1 MNPSICFFSVVLLVF
16 STALHS
22 ATQEGAFSSK
32 GMVVSRSSL
41 ASNAGLEIMRQGG
54 NAVDA
59 AVATAF
65 ALAVTYPSAGNLGG
79 GGFALVRLP
88 DGRIFSLDHRETAPN
103 ASHRDMYLDE
113 AGEPNKYLSRFSA
126 LSSGVPGTVDGLLT
140 LLNSFGSMP
149 REKVM
154 LPAIRLARDGFLVDF
169 FLSRHIKKYGKKLKD
184 YESSEKKFSRNGVPL
199 SAGDLWIQPDLAK
212 TLIAI
217 SENGRDG
224 FYDGA
229 VAKLIVTEMKARG
242 GIISLQDLK
251 NYRSIWRDP
260 VGIDYRG
267 NQIWTMGP
275 PSSGLLILQM
285 LNMLEPFDLQKLGW
299 GSSKLIHLMIEA
311 EKRAYSDRAEYLGD
325 PDFFDVPLEILTSKK
340 YAEKRFQDFKW
351 DRLSESEKI
360 SHGNIKDRDSRET
373 THFSVMGS
381 DGMAVS
387 FTTPLNSPYGN
398 KRVVPGAGFLLNN
411 EMDDFSIKANV
422 MNQFNLIGREA
433 NSIEPNK
440 RMLSSM
446 SPTIVVKD
454 GLPILVTGSPGGST
468 IITTVLQVVINFLD
482 HKMSLNEAVGFPR
495 FHHQWKPDTILHE
508 RGTFSP
514 DTRENL
520 EKLGYTG
527 FRSWSFGG
535 GIGDANSISFDGSL
549 IHGVKDP
556 RASGGAA
563 GL

>member
-1 MNPSICFFSVVLLVF
+1 MNHLIHFLSFLIIFFSIG
-16 STALHS
+16 LHA

-41 ASNAGLEIMRQGG
+41 ASDAGLEVMRQGG

-103 ASHRDMYLDE
+103 ASYRDMYLDE
-113 AGEPNKYLSRFSA
+113 AGEPNKYLSRASA
-126 LSSGVPGTVDGLLT
+126 LSSGVPGSVDGLLT
-140 LLNSFGSMP
+140 LLDRFGTMP
-149 REKVM
+149 REKVIA
-154 LPAIRLARDGFLVDF
+154 PAIRLARDGFLVDF
-169 FLSRHIKKYGKKLKD
+169 FLSRHIRKYGKKLQD
-184 YESSEKKFSRNGVPL
+184 FESSKKKFSRNGAQL
-199 SAGDLWIQPDLAK
+199 SEGDLWIQPDLAK
-212 TLIAI
+212 TLISI

-224 FYDGA
+224 FYDGE
-229 VAKLIVTEMKARG
+229 VAKLIVAEMQARG
-242 GIISLQDLK
+242 GIITRQDLK
-251 NYRSIWRDP
+251 NYRSVWREP

-267 NQIWTMGP
+267 NRIWTMGP

-299 GSSKLIHLMIEA
+299 GSSRLTHLMVEA

-325 PDFFDVPLEILTSKK
+325 PDFFDVPLETLISKN
-340 YAEKRFQDFKW
+340 YAKERFKDFEW
-351 DRLSESEKI
+351 DRVSKSDQI
-360 SHGNIKDRDSRET
+360 SHGNITIQENRET
-373 THFSVMGS
+373 THFSVMSS

-387 FTTPLNSPYGN
+387 FTTTLNSPYGN
-398 KRVVPGAGFLLNN
+398 KIVIPGAGFLLNN

-422 MNQFNLIGREA
+422 MNQYNLLGREA
-433 NSIEPNK
+433 NSIKPNK

-446 SPTIVVKD
+446 SPTLVVKD
-454 GLPILVTGSPGGST
+454 GMPILVTGSPGGST
-468 IITTVLQVVINFLD
+468 IITTVLQVIINFLD
-482 HKMSLNEAVGFPR
+482 HKMPLHDAVGFPR

-508 RGTFSP
+508 RGAFSP

-520 EKLGYTG
+520 ERMGYQS
-527 FRSWSFGG
+527 FRISTYGG

-549 IHGVKDP
+549 IQGVKDP
-556 RASGGAA
+556 RASGSAV

>member
-1 MNPSICFFSVVLLVF
+1 MNHLIQFLSFLIIFFSIG
-16 STALHS
+16 LHA

-41 ASNAGLEIMRQGG
+41 ASDAGLEIMRQGG

-113 AGEPNKYLSRFSA
+113 AGEPNKYLSRASA
-126 LSSGVPGTVDGLLT
+126 LSSGVPGSVDGLLT
-140 LLNSFGSMP
+140 LLDRFGTMP
-149 REKVM
+149 REKVIA
-154 LPAIRLARDGFLVDF
+154 PAIRLARDGFLVDF
-169 FLSRHIKKYGKKLKD
+169 FLSRHIRKYGKKLQD
-184 YESSEKKFSRNGVPL
+184 FESSKKKFSHNGAQL
-199 SAGDLWIQPDLAK
+199 SEGDLWIQPDLAK
-212 TLIAI
+212 TLVSI
-217 SENGRDG
+217 SQNGRDG
-224 FYDGA
+224 FYDGE
-229 VAKLIVTEMKARG
+229 VAKLIVAEMQARG
-242 GIISLQDLK
+242 GIITLQDLK
-251 NYRSIWRDP
+251 NYRSVWREP

-267 NQIWTMGP
+267 NRIWTMGP
-275 PSSGLLILQM
+275 PSSGLLILQI

-299 GSSKLIHLMIEA
+299 GSSRLTHLMVEA

-325 PDFFDVPLEILTSKK
+325 PDFFDVPLEMLISKK
-340 YAEKRFQDFKW
+340 YAKERFKDFEW
-351 DRLSESEKI
+351 DRVSKSDQI
-360 SHGNIKDRDSRET
+360 SHGNITIQENRET
-373 THFSVMGS
+373 THFSVMSS

-387 FTTPLNSPYGN
+387 FTTTLNSPYGN
-398 KRVVPGAGFLLNN
+398 KIVIPGAGFLLNN

-422 MNQFNLIGREA
+422 MNQYDLLGREA
-433 NSIEPNK
+433 NSIKPNK

-446 SPTIVVKD
+446 SPTLVVKD
-454 GLPILVTGSPGGST
+454 GMPILVTGSPGGST
-468 IITTVLQVVINFLD
+468 IITTVLQVIINFLD
-482 HKMSLNEAVGFPR
+482 HKMPLHHAVGFPR

-508 RGTFSP
+508 RGAFSP

-520 EKLGYTG
+520 ERMGYQS
-527 FRSWSFGG
+527 FRISTYGG

-549 IHGVKDP
+549 IQGVKDP
-556 RASGGAA
+556 RASGGAV

>member
-1 MNPSICFFSVVLLVF
+1 MNHLIHFLSFVITFFSIG
-16 STALHS
+16 LHA

-41 ASNAGLEIMRQGG
+41 ASDAGLEVMRQGG

-103 ASHRDMYLDE
+103 ASYRDMYLDE
-113 AGEPNKYLSRFSA
+113 AGEPNKYLSRASA
-126 LSSGVPGTVDGLLT
+126 LSSGVPGSVDGLLT
-140 LLNSFGSMP
+140 LLDRFGTMP
-149 REKVM
+149 REKVIA
-154 LPAIRLARDGFLVDF
+154 PAIRLARDGFLVDF
-169 FLSRHIKKYGKKLKD
+169 FLSRHIRKYGKKLQD
-184 YESSEKKFSRNGVPL
+184 FESSKKKFSYNGAQL
-199 SAGDLWIQPDLAK
+199 SEGDLWIQPDLAK
-212 TLIAI
+212 TLISI

-224 FYDGA
+224 FYDGE
-229 VAKLIVTEMKARG
+229 VAKLIVAEMQARG
-242 GIISLQDLK
+242 GIITRQDLK
-251 NYRSIWRDP
+251 NYRSVWREP

-267 NQIWTMGP
+267 NRIWTMGP
-275 PSSGLLILQM
+275 PSSGLLILQI

-299 GSSKLIHLMIEA
+299 GSSRLTHLMVEA

-325 PDFFDVPLEILTSKK
+325 PDFFDVPLETLISKK
-340 YAEKRFQDFKW
+340 YAKERFKDFVW
-351 DRLSESEKI
+351 DRVSKSDQI
-360 SHGNIKDRDSRET
+360 NHGNITIQENTET
-373 THFSVMGS
+373 THFSVMSS

-387 FTTPLNSPYGN
+387 FTTTLNSPYGN
-398 KRVVPGAGFLLNN
+398 KIVIPGAGFLLNN

-422 MNQFNLIGREA
+422 MNQYNLLGREA
-433 NSIEPNK
+433 NSIQPNK

-446 SPTIVVKD
+446 SPTLVVKD
-454 GLPILVTGSPGGST
+454 GMPVLVTGSPGGST
-468 IITTVLQVVINFLD
+468 IITTVLQVIINFLD
-482 HKMSLNEAVGFPR
+482 HKMPLHHAVGFPR
-495 FHHQWKPDTILHE
+495 FHHQWKPDAILHE
-508 RGTFSP
+508 RGAFSP

-520 EKLGYTG
+520 ERMGYQS
-527 FRSWSFGG
+527 FRISTYGG

-549 IHGVKDP
+549 IQGVKDP
-556 RASGGAA
+556 RASGGAV